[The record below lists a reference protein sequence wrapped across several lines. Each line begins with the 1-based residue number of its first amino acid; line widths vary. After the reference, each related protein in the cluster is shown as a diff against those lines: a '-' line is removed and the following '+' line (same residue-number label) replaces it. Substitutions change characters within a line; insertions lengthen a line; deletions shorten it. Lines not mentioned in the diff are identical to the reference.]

1 MGGRGER
8 PVLFLTSIAGAWLA
22 GILAIPGV
30 RRVFGGL
37 QCAWDAAWAVA
48 RLSNLPE
55 PPEPTAIGDL
65 PGLGDYQKLQLHEKT
80 RPYQKD
86 AILFAARRA
95 YAILAHPMRSGKTLI
110 AIGTAIV
117 IGSRRTLIVGP
128 SITKWNWAEEV
139 AVWAK
144 ESALVLDGRAG
155 REGRSFC
162 VTCRGKGRLADD
174 SLCVDC
180 RQRNGQSYGYRL
192 HYVEMMEPEYE
203 GPEDARYAPFPTTF
217 RCARHKDQTTH
228 RPYTL
233 CPVCRQNFHRV
244 IEDSRWVIINYDLLT
259 PQEHELGGGQKIL
272 RADLDGWIR
281 ELTEYHAFDLGLCD
295 EAHMLRGW
303 STSTDR
309 AGYTRRERV
318 RQLFR
323 RVPRVLAITGTPFWG
338 RVRDI
343 WGILDVI
350 SNGLFGDP
358 TRVPGKEF
366 MLRYCLP
373 SEAPIWMADMSHRP
387 IEDVKKGDL
396 VWGWTW
402 PTTKNGRRQF
412 QPVRVLETFSRVAQ
426 VVEVTLASGRK
437 VRCTPDHMWANAKHN
452 QPNIRYAP
460 VQLGDV
466 RRDALGR
473 VHGRYHSTKLAHV
486 TEVWPVG
493 TTTSKSYKT
502 GYLHGLIDG
511 DGAISFGWHLRP
523 SGVCPSA
530 EIRRTVA
537 LRIKDVEAV
546 DRAEAFGR
554 DLGIVPT
561 RPKPTKSDWHTLH
574 FQGKEALAFFYAPRA
589 PGNDDDYWR
598 GFLAGIYDAEAWG
611 AVFAQY
617 RAVNPGTYD
626 NIVDA
631 LHRFNFKVRLDAEA
645 VTLCGGRHEFS
656 RFWALVQP
664 AIQRKALSGFRSTR
678 DSETA
683 NGLSNWA
690 GDDVVSIKPVGAMRV
705 HCLRTETG
713 NFVAYGYAS
722 KNCEGRAG
730 SFGFEANGRSVYADT
745 ELVERLKRIML
756 KPSRAEIFSYLPPIM
771 RRVIRLELPR
781 ARPFRLTGNR
791 AQSLANAIKSVA
803 DQKRELILESL
814 CDEIA
819 EGNKIIVFCFH
830 VDTATR
836 WLKAFEEAF
845 AERTQRRRM
854 AEVRAKAW
862 LVTSE
867 SPASPRAKLL
877 SATQFREHD
886 GAGVFIAT
894 IDSMSV
900 GISLRGASSLH
911 FVDLHW
917 SPGALFQA
925 EDRAWYPESAGVALN
940 YYVGLRSVDEHVE
953 QVVLPKVEHI
963 CRLTRDAQ
971 ATAVMDAMQGPASA
985 ERTLEAIYE
994 RHVAHLREPAALH
1007 LDPDGE

>member
-37 QCAWDAAWAVA
+37 QCAWDVAWAVA

-65 PGLGDYQKLQLHEKT
+65 PGLADYQQLQLHEKT

-203 GPEDARYAPFPTTF
+203 GPEDARYAPLPTTF
-217 RCARHKDQTTH
+217 RCVRHKDQTTH

-366 MLRYCLP
+366 MLRY
-373 SEAPIWMADMSHRP
+373 
-387 IEDVKKGDL
+387 
-396 VWGWTW
+396 
-402 PTTKNGRRQF
+402 
-412 QPVRVLETFSRVAQ
+412 
-426 VVEVTLASGRK
+426 
-437 VRCTPDHMWANAKHN
+437 
-452 QPNIRYAP
+452 
-460 VQLGDV
+460 
-466 RRDALGR
+466 
-473 VHGRYHSTKLAHV
+473 
-486 TEVWPVG
+486 
-493 TTTSKSYKT
+493 
-502 GYLHGLIDG
+502 
-511 DGAISFGWHLRP
+511 
-523 SGVCPSA
+523 
-530 EIRRTVA
+530 
-537 LRIKDVEAV
+537 
-546 DRAEAFGR
+546 
-554 DLGIVPT
+554 
-561 RPKPTKSDWHTLH
+561 
-574 FQGKEALAFFYAPRA
+574 
-589 PGNDDDYWR
+589 
-598 GFLAGIYDAEAWG
+598 
-611 AVFAQY
+611 
-617 RAVNPGTYD
+617 
-626 NIVDA
+626 
-631 LHRFNFKVRLDAEA
+631 
-645 VTLCGGRHEFS
+645 
-656 RFWALVQP
+656 
-664 AIQRKALSGFRSTR
+664 
-678 DSETA
+678 
-683 NGLSNWA
+683 
-690 GDDVVSIKPVGAMRV
+690 
-705 HCLRTETG
+705 
-713 NFVAYGYAS
+713 
-722 KNCEGRAG
+722 CEGRAG